1 MNETPLWTTFLGSA
15 PRLLVFFALWGLYR
29 WMPNTKVRWSEAFW
43 GALVATPAGEIATDG
58 FSWYLSSGIVHYEL
72 VYGSLGTVVA
82 LMLWIY
88 IGFTI
93 TLFGAH
99 LSAAVA
105 RHKRRA
111 ID

>member
-1 MNETPLWTTFLGSA
+1 MRF
-15 PRLLVFFALWGLYR
+15 
-29 WMPNTKVRWSEAFW
+29 
-43 GALVATPAGEIATDG
+43 ALVAKMDEQVSVPSFAFHALQGEIATDG
-58 FSWYLSSGIVHYEL
+58 FSWYLSSGIVRYEL

-88 IGFTI
+88 IGVLI

-105 RHKRRA
+105 RHRRGKR
-111 ID
+111 

>member
-1 MNETPLWTTFLGSA
+1 MKTADDRRET
-15 PRLLVFFALWGLYR
+15 V
-29 WMPNTKVRWSEAFW
+29 
-43 GALVATPAGEIATDG
+43 GA
-58 FSWYLSSGIVHYEL
+58 
-72 VYGSLGTVVA
+72 VVA

-88 IGFTI
+88 IGILI

-105 RHKRRA
+105 RHKHRA